1 MSVLVPIGDF
11 SRMTHLSVKALRFYH
26 DQGLLEPARIDPS
39 SGYRFY
45 DTGQV
50 PVAQVIRRFR
60 DLDMPLDQVR
70 AVLTAPNVETRTKEI
85 IAHLNATE
93 SKLAELQ
100 MSVSS
105 LRALLEAPAVRPE
118 VEFRSIPA
126 TRALAVRGMVTVQQA
141 WAWGTDVFG
150 EIYGRIEQAD
160 LTPPGRSW
168 SALAVLMIGTF
179 MFVLD
184 FFIVNVALPAI
195 QQGLRA
201 GEGAIEWIVAGYAIS
216 TAVLLVTGG
225 RLGDQFGRR
234 RVFAIGMT
242 VFVLTSALCALAPD
256 PAVLVTARIL
266 QGVGAALMAP
276 NILSIL
282 GVVYSGPARVR
293 AISVYGMV
301 MGLAAVS
308 GQLIGGVLIR
318 ADLAGMG
325 WRAIFWINVP
335 LGVAALLAC
344 RRLVPESRADQRSRF
359 DLAGVALITACLVAI
374 VLPLVDGRQQG
385 WPAWSWIALG
395 SAVPLAIAFA
405 AHQRRK
411 ADRGGVPLLNPRV
424 FAPWPLRA
432 GLITQTVFWCQQ
444 AASYLVLG
452 LYLQQG
458 RGLSPLA
465 AGAVFA
471 FLAGGYLITSFQ
483 APALTMRSGR
493 NVIAAGAVLA
503 AAANGALYLATAHG
517 GTVSWLF
524 PGLVLLGAGQ
534 GLCITPLT
542 TTVLGHADP
551 ATAGSVSGA
560 LSTAQQVGN
569 SIGVAVT
576 GVLFFGTLSHGYGL
590 AFERSV
596 LQMGALLL
604 LVAALTRLMPGRQRT
619 AA

>member
-1 MSVLVPIGDF
+1 
-11 SRMTHLSVKALRFYH
+11 MTA
-26 DQGLLEPARIDPS
+26 
-39 SGYRFY
+39 
-45 DTGQV
+45 
-50 PVAQVIRRFR
+50 
-60 DLDMPLDQVR
+60 
-70 AVLTAPNVETRTKEI
+70 TRT
-85 IAHLNATE
+85 LP
-93 SKLAELQ
+93 S
-100 MSVSS
+100 
-105 LRALLEAPAVRPE
+105 P
-118 VEFRSIPA
+118 
-126 TRALAVRGMVTVQQA
+126 VQS
-141 WAWGTDVFG
+141 
-150 EIYGRIEQAD
+150 
-160 LTPPGRSW
+160 PPGRSW
-168 SALAVLMIGTF
+168 APLAVLMIGTF

-234 RVFAIGMT
+234 RVFAVGLT
-242 VFVLTSALCALAPD
+242 VFVLTSAACALAPD

-335 LGVAALLAC
+335 FGVAALLAC
-344 RRLVPESRADQRSRF
+344 RRLVPESRADQGSRF
-359 DLAGVALITACLVAI
+359 DLAGVALITACLVAV
-374 VLPLVDGRQQG
+374 VLPLVDGRQEG

-395 SAVPLAIAFA
+395 SAVPLAIVFV

-424 FAPWPLRA
+424 FASWPLRA

-483 APALTMRSGR
+483 APALTMRFGR

-517 GTVSWLF
+517 GAVAWLF

-560 LSTAQQVGN
+560 LSTAQQIGN
-569 SIGVAVT
+569 SVGVAVT
-576 GVLFFGTLSHGYGL
+576 GVLFFGALGHGYGL

-604 LVAALTRLMPGRQRT
+604 LVAALTRLMPGAQAGRLSAGWPSVAGGQRNMECKVAMPSSAERTSSTTAPAVGSTVQAAQAQHPVSTATRARSSSSASGRKVRRRPSAVSARPGQRPGHQPLPAPALGRQAGHAER
-619 AA
+619 ARDGDALRHRSHGRC